1 VTVRGAGGSL
11 RRLLSGRARF
21 ANDKSTPRPVRSRS
35 RTRLVAQEPVDLLD
49 ALQQLQQPTIALY
62 GAKVSTARIVIL
74 RSDDEARTFAGA
86 AFGEDKKELHVD
98 FAKEQVVALCWG
110 PRRVDYY
117 FRGGAPWTP
126 MFYSGSP
133 VLRPRRILD
142 LPPVQRVLLRIDRVG
157 SLKKDDARDLTPLTG
172 KELTVEVDRSAA
184 ERVINYVVH

>member
-1 VTVRGAGGSL
+1 
-11 RRLLSGRARF
+11 
-21 ANDKSTPRPVRSRS
+21 
-35 RTRLVAQEPVDLLD
+35 
-49 ALQQLQQPTIALY
+49 
-62 GAKVSTARIVIL
+62 
-74 RSDDEARTFAGA
+74 
-86 AFGEDKKELHVD
+86 
-98 FAKEQVVALCWG
+98 
-110 PRRVDYY
+110 
-117 FRGGAPWTP
+117 